1 MNRNLE
7 KQLLVWKDSPLRK
20 PLIVRGARQV
30 GKSWLLRDFGQ
41 RHFKHLVICNFD
53 RDKEIR
59 QVFQNKSPQRIVQ
72 LLEIVFGY
80 KFVSGET
87 LLVFDEIQDCPDALN
102 ALKYFHEE
110 MRELHVVAAGSLL
123 GVLLSDFSYPVGAVD
138 LLEMYPMDFAEF
150 LEATEPV
157 LYKAFRQ
164 LSLLEM
170 VEDVFHRRLLDAYHQ
185 YLIVGGMPECV
196 ALWAK
201 THDPA
206 VLLRRQNAL
215 LKFYEGDFGKH
226 LNQINAA
233 KCLQVFRSIPAQL
246 AKDNEK
252 FVFGAVR
259 KGARAK
265 DLEEAITWI
274 VSAGLFNR
282 VNNISKIEPPLRAY
296 RKDDAFKLFLMD
308 TGLIKVQAGVPNNA
322 ILLQEDYQFK
332 GQLAENYVL
341 QQLTGKFEVEPFYFS
356 DQCSREIDFMLQV
369 GTEII
374 PIEVKGG
381 KHLHAISLKNYVD
394 KRHPPY
400 AIRFSEKNFS
410 RSGNLVTL
418 PLYWASRL
426 PEILCP

>member
-1 MNRNLE
+1 M
-7 KQLLVWKDSPLRK
+7 WKDSPLRK
-20 PLIVRGARQV
+20 PLILRGARQV

-41 RHFKHLVICNFD
+41 RHFKHLAVCNLD
-53 RDKEIR
+53 RDTEIR
-59 QVFQNKSPQRIVQ
+59 QVFQNKSPQRIIQ
-72 LLEIVFGY
+72 LLEMIFGY
-80 KFVSGET
+80 KFVPGET

-110 MRELHVVAAGSLL
+110 KRELHVAAAGSLL

-138 LLEMYPMDFAEF
+138 LMEMYPMDFAEF
-150 LEATEPV
+150 VEATEPG
-157 LYKAFRQ
+157 LCQAFRQ
-164 LSLLEM
+164 LPLLET
-170 VEDVFHRRLLDAYHQ
+170 VEEVFHRRLLDAYHQ

-206 VLLRRQNAL
+206 VLLRSQNAL

-226 LNQINAA
+226 LSKINAA

-252 FVFGAVR
+252 FVYGAIR
-259 KGARAK
+259 KGARAQ
-265 DLEEAITWI
+265 DLEDAITWI

-282 VNNISKIEPPLRAY
+282 VNNLSKIEYPLRAY

-308 TGLIKVQAGVPNNA
+308 TGLIKVQAGVPNSA
-322 ILLQEDYQFK
+322 ILLQENYQFK

-341 QQLTGKFEVEPFYFS
+341 QQLTGKFEVEPFFFS

-369 GTEII
+369 GTGII
-374 PIEVKGG
+374 PVEVKGG
-381 KHLHAISLKNYVD
+381 KHLQAISLKNYVD
-394 KRHPPY
+394 KHHPQY
-400 AIRFSEKNFS
+400 GIRFSEKNFC
-410 RSGNLVTL
+410 RNGNLVTL
-418 PLYWASRL
+418 PLYWAARL